1 MVFLNPSVP
10 AQSRCRPCGSP
21 SPRRERGGDC
31 VALPWL
37 RSRPGCGC
45 ASR

>member
-1 MVFLNPSVP
+1 MFLNPSVP
-10 AQSRCRPCGSP
+10 AQSRCRPCGPP
-21 SPRRERGGDC
+21 SPCGERGGDC
-31 VALPWL
+31 AALPWL